1 MQKFFCRGRLEGE
14 LDVQKKAF
22 AALQGRF
29 DRIVQEKMQ
38 KDSEL
43 DQVMSTVEE
52 SVRDLSV
59 YGEQ

>member
-1 MQKFFCRGRLEGE
+1 M
-14 LDVQKKAF
+14 QKKAF

-29 DRIVQEKMQ
+29 DRIVKEKQQ